1 MISRDPLRDPLAKAR
16 NWGSAKSGA
25 EHFIWQRITAVMLAL
40 LTPWLV
46 WLLIILIPADYAT
59 ARATLA
65 NPVHGVLMLA
75 FLIALFWHL
84 RMGLQVVIDDY
95 VHDHNLNVATQLLVL
110 FACSLGAL
118 ASIVAVGRIVFSA

>member
-25 EHFIWQRITAVMLAL
+25 EHFIWQRITAVALAL
-40 LTPWLV
+40 LTPWMV
-46 WLLIILIPADYAT
+46 WLLITLIPADYVT
-59 ARATLA
+59 VRATLA
-65 NPVHGVLMLA
+65 NPLNAVL
-75 FLIALFWHL
+75 LISFIVALFWHL

-95 VHDHNLNVATQLLVL
+95 VRCHHLNVAVQLLVL

-118 ASIVAVGRIVFSA
+118 ASVVALGRIVFTA

>member
-46 WLLIILIPADYAT
+46 WLLITLIPADYVT

-65 NPVHGVLMLA
+65 NPVHGVLMLT

-95 VHDHNLNVATQLLVL
+95 VHNHNFNVATQLLVL